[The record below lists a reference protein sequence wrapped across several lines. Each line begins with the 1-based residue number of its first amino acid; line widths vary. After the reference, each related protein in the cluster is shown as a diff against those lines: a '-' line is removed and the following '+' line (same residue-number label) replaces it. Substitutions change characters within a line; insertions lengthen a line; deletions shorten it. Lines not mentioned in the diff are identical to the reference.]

1 MYWGD
6 FGMGWGM
13 GFGWIFMVTFWIL
26 LILGIVYLI
35 KYVAGGAKKEE
46 PKETALDILKK
57 RYASGEINKE
67 EFDRIK
73 DDLIK
78 H

>member
-1 MYWGD
+1 MHWGD
-6 FGMGWGM
+6 FGMGWGI
-13 GFGWIFMVTFWIL
+13 GFGWIFMVIFWIL
-26 LILGIVYLI
+26 LILGIVYLV
-35 KYVAGGAKKEE
+35 KFVSVGVKKEE

-73 DDLIK
+73 DDLMK

>member
-1 MYWGD
+1 MHWGS
-6 FGMGWGM
+6 FGMGWGT
-13 GFGWIFMVTFWIL
+13 GLGWIFIVIFWIL

-35 KYVAGGAKKEE
+35 KYVAGSAKKEE